1 MKLYIKNYKPTDIL
15 KKIKLLDDYYLSTK
29 KSIEIIS
36 DDGIFNIDE
45 KNFYKINIILDKLVE
60 LRSSNLELLLDKTTI
75 NNVKVNHLPLNHI
88 NFCIISFCYAIN
100 SKSKIKLIIEGK
112 YETSEYETSEYK
124 ITNKYQNFIP
134 ANFYFEIPNEKTN
147 FEILNN
153 EDLNV
158 FLSILN

>member
-1 MKLYIKNYKPTDIL
+1 MKIYIKDYNPKDIF
-15 KKIKLLDDYYLSTK
+15 KKIKLIDEYYYSTK

-36 DDGIFNIDE
+36 DDGIFNIDD

-75 NNVKVNHLPLNHI
+75 NNVKVTHLPLNHI

-112 YETSEYETSEYK
+112 YETSEYK